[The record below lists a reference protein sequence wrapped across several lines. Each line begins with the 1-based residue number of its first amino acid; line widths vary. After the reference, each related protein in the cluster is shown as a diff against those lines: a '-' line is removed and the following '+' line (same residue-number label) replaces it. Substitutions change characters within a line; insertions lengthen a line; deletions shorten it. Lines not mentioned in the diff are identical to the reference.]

1 MRNPWIFKAP
11 ALAWGF
17 LIIYLSLAPVQDL
30 NTGWELNISDKLVHA
45 ALYFIW
51 VMLLYFGTSRA
62 YQKPVSKCSMLSY
75 WVAAIVV
82 GAGLELLQGLMSFG
96 RSADIIDGLANA
108 GGALIAIFINPILH
122 KFLAQ
127 FFK

>member
-30 NTGWELNISDKLVHA
+30 NPGWELNISDKLVHA
-45 ALYFIW
+45 VLYFIW

-62 YQKPVSKCSMLSY
+62 YQKPVSKCSMFSY

-96 RSADIIDGLANA
+96 RSADALDALANT
-108 GGALIAIFINPILH
+108 GGAIIAIVGSRFLH
-122 KFLAQ
+122 KFLA
-127 FFK
+127 